1 MIPFLP
7 GARREPRDEHLR
19 ARGLAS
25 DALEGPL
32 AHDDLAWLERHQMA
46 CDACRAA
53 AADYANQRAL
63 LRAQA
68 APEPPRDLWAR
79 TRAAIEADSGR
90 PSRQRTLVPYGA
102 LAGALVVAVVVGTS
116 VLSRPGLPPAE
127 ASPSPLPT
135 TIAEPSPTGTPRPT
149 PLDVAVGDVGWLK
162 RQDDGTIAVAFA
174 SVDQV
179 CRPEIRP
186 DCPTL
191 DAPSAEPL
199 ALTTLPRSIVAAPPG
214 SNVAV
219 VDATDSRR
227 GGSVLVVTLGPAASP
242 VPSLEPSPLPSA
254 EPSASVSPE
263 PTSAPAS
270 SGPEP
275 SAPGSPSPDASPS
288 PEPSPSPSPEPGT
301 IAIAE
306 GVISVGQAAGFSAD
320 GRWFAFSARPSDG
333 SHGPDV
339 YLWEQGTPAA
349 VELTSDHAT
358 VFAGWIGDRLLVSR
372 VLLPDGDPEAPDASE
387 PTPVSLLIDPSTG
400 SETVLPGAAIWRPVI
415 DPTGTRVI
423 FWQGTLVQ
431 APDGTDWLA
440 DDGRLVMA
448 RLDPAWL
455 AAAATGP
462 ESSPEPAS
470 SPEPGASLE
479 PTLPPSPIV
488 SDLVGLM
495 DGPLVDWDV
504 HWDDDGSHFGLWV
517 ADAVEPSIGLLSLH
531 VVDAD
536 DRLDPDGPVLEESV
550 SLPGFSIREGRLAF
564 AVPAG
569 QDGEGSRVVVVAW
582 RDGQAFLV
590 ESSPGSGDEQVLVVR

>member
-7 GARREPRDEHLR
+7 GAKREPRDDHLR
-19 ARGLAS
+19 ARSLAS
-25 DALEGPL
+25 DALDEL
-32 AHDDLAWLERHQMA
+32 LTHDDLAWLERHQMA
-46 CDACRAA
+46 CDECRAA
-53 AADYANQRAL
+53 AADYASQRAL
-63 LRAQA
+63 FQAQA
-68 APEPPRDLWAR
+68 YPEPPRDLWAK

-90 PSRQRTLVPYGA
+90 PSRQRALVPYGA

-127 ASPSPLPT
+127 GSPSPLPT
-135 TIAEPSPTGTPRPT
+135 TIAEPSPTGTPRAT

-227 GGSVLVVTLGPAASP
+227 GGSVLVVTLGPAPSP
-242 VPSLEPSPLPSA
+242 DPSSEPSPSPSVQ
-254 EPSASVSPE
+254 PSASASPE
-263 PTSAPAS
+263 PTTPPAS
-270 SGPEP
+270 SSPEP
-275 SAPGSPSPDASPS
+275 TASASSSPDASPS
-288 PEPSPSPSPEPGT
+288 PEPSPSPSPELST

-349 VELTSDHAT
+349 LVLTSDHAS

-372 VLLPDGDPEAPDASE
+372 VLQPGEDPEAPDASE

-400 SETVLPGAAIWRPVI
+400 AETALPGDAIWRPVI

-423 FWQGTLVQ
+423 FWQGSLVQ
-431 APDGTDWLA
+431 SADGTDWLA
-440 DDGRLVMA
+440 DEGRLVMA
-448 RLDPAWL
+448 RLDPTWL
-455 AAAATGP
+455 AAAMMGP
-462 ESSPEPAS
+462 ESSPEPVAT
-470 SPEPGASLE
+470 PEPGASDE
-479 PTLPPSPIV
+479 PTLSPVPVV
-488 SDLVGLM
+488 SDLVGLV

-531 VVDAD
+531 IVDPD
-536 DRLDPDGPVLEESV
+536 GRLDPGGPVLEESV

-582 RDGQAFLV
+582 RDGQAYLV
-590 ESSPGSGDEQVLVVR
+590 ESTPGSGDEQVLVVR

>member
-7 GARREPRDEHLR
+7 GARREPRDDHLR
-19 ARGLAS
+19 ARLMAS

-32 AHDDLAWLERHQMA
+32 PHDDLAWLERHQIA
-46 CDACRAA
+46 CDECRTA

-63 LRAQA
+63 LRGQA

-90 PSRQRTLVPYGA
+90 PGRQRSLVPYGA

-135 TIAEPSPTGTPRPT
+135 TIAEPSPAGTPRPT
-149 PLDVAVGDVGWLK
+149 PLAVAVGDVGWLK
-162 RQDDGTIAVAFA
+162 RLDDGTIAVAFA

-219 VDATDSRR
+219 VDATDSRS
-227 GGSVLVVTLGPAASP
+227 GGAVLVVTLGPAPSP
-242 VPSLEPSPLPSA
+242 GPSPEPSPPPSVA
-254 EPSASVSPE
+254 PSV
-263 PTSAPAS
+263 APS
-270 SGPEP
+270 
-275 SAPGSPSPDASPS
+275 ASPS
-288 PEPSPSPSPEPGT
+288 PEPTTAPASLSPGPDPSPSPDPSPDPSPSPSPEPTT

-333 SHGPDV
+333 SNGPDV

-349 VELTSDHAT
+349 VRLTSDHAT

-372 VLLPDGDPEAPDASE
+372 VLLPGEDPEAPDPSE

-400 SETVLPGAAIWRPVI
+400 SETVLPGDAIWRPVI

-431 APDGTDWLA
+431 APNGTDWLA

-462 ESSPEPAS
+462 ESSPEPAA

-479 PTLPPSPIV
+479 PTLSPSPIV

-517 ADAVEPSIGLLSLH
+517 ADPVEPSIGLLSLH
-531 VVDAD
+531 FVDAD
-536 DRLDPDGPVLEESV
+536 DRLDPYGPVLPESV

-569 QDGEGSRVVVVAW
+569 QDGEGSRVVVVTW
-582 RDGQAFLV
+582 HDGQAFLV
-590 ESSPGSGDEQVLVVR
+590 ESMPGSDDEQVLVVR